1 MNAVQGSNHEIK
13 NEQEYRH
20 VDTSCAGN
28 EAEVNGWPDEERLQQ
43 IIHPKRN
50 YRQKNRI
57 LMADR
62 IGERLRQPELVKVF
76 TDLKTYGELALNEP
90 LPPLTFALFRQFS
103 QTGERKAYENA
114 YFDRRGRLAAVAM
127 LALVSDEPRV
137 LQTLEEMLWA
147 VCDEYTWCLTAH
159 LGNGEARQVE
169 GNIDL
174 FAAETVHMLA
184 EIAVIH
190 GRHLNPLVL
199 ERIRVE
205 AERRIFTP
213 LYREKREYHWQTAE
227 HNWSAVCGG
236 CCGMAAMLLLEEEVM
251 VRESIRQTLGCMK
264 AFLSG
269 YGEDG
274 GCAEGIG
281 YWVYGFGYF
290 VYYAEMLQD
299 YSDGALNLLTGSKIA
314 SIAAFPLRIHL
325 SAGIFVNYSDSAE
338 REEIPAGLL
347 SVLAAKFEL
356 PANLPLFIPR
366 LTDDPCR
373 RWAHLLRN
381 VMWSDPAV
389 YAGVQ
394 EGAGAHAQANEG
406 FILHQLGWMVAKSV
420 LPVPKVSL
428 EADKLHAE
436 EKQVQ
441 AACSFKGGHNDEP
454 HNHNDLGQFIIHCGG
469 ENIICDPGAG
479 LYTQAYFAPGRE
491 QLFHISSSGH
501 NVPLI
506 DGCEQSSGRQA
517 EAYML
522 GFRLEPDG
530 SELEAALDL
539 TLAYP
544 EAASLQ
550 RYTRELCW
558 RIEKH
563 DDWIGDITRNASRS
577 SRDGNM
583 DEHIEVAVLRLT
595 DTFQWKAGT
604 VLDDAQYSVDEC
616 SPRPSR
622 VVERWISRIN
632 PVLEKEGQLL
642 WQAAQANVYMVY
654 DAARWHV
661 DTEPVY
667 TLDHDH
673 NPVTFY
679 RTSLVWKGTAEA
691 AGGTGRVTDQRN
703 KMQVMVAMEKR
714 EPTEPMKS
722 FGFFEAVETPAKEES
737 KETGEGAGEAANIID
752 IDTDT
757 DTGDIADI
765 ASLEIVCQ
773 VHFVIEPHKAETE
786 VSEGE

>member
-1 MNAVQGSNHEIK
+1 MVNAVQGSNHEIK
-13 NEQEYRH
+13 NEQEYSH
-20 VDTSCAGN
+20 IDTSCAGN
-28 EAEVNGWPDEERLQQ
+28 EAEVNGWPDEERLQHM
-43 IIHPKRN
+43 ILPKRN
-50 YRQKNRI
+50 YRQKNRV

-62 IGERLRQPELVKVF
+62 IGERLQQPELAKVF
-76 TDLKTYGELALNEP
+76 TDLKTYGEMALNEP

-137 LQTLEEMLWA
+137 LHTLEEMLWA

-190 GRHLNPLVL
+190 GRHLDPLVL

-205 AERRIFTP
+205 AECRIFTP

-236 CCGMAAMLLLEEEVM
+236 CCGMAAMLLLEDEVM

-314 SIAAFPLRIHL
+314 AIAAFPLRIHL
-325 SAGIFVNYSDSAE
+325 SEGIFVNYSDSAE

-347 SVLAAKFEL
+347 SLLAAKFEL

-381 VMWSDPAV
+381 VMWNDPALSV
-389 YAGVQ
+389 VH
-394 EGAGAHAQANEG
+394 EGAGAHALANEG
-406 FILHQLGWMVAKSV
+406 FILHQLGWMVAKIV
-420 LPVPKVSL
+420 LRVPKVRH
-428 EADKLHAE
+428 EADKQHAE

-506 DGCEQSSGRQA
+506 DGCEQSPGRQA
-517 EAYML
+517 EAHIL
-522 GFRLEPDG
+522 RSRLEPDG
-530 SELEAALDL
+530 SKLEAALDL

-544 EAASLQ
+544 EAASLR

-577 SRDGNM
+577 SRGGNM
-583 DEHIEVAVLRLT
+583 DEHNQVAVLRLT
-595 DTFQWKAGT
+595 DTFQWKAGI
-604 VLDDAQYSVDEC
+604 VSDAVQYSVDD
-616 SPRPSR
+616 SSSRPSR

-632 PVLEKEGQLL
+632 PVLEKEGRLL
-642 WQAAQANVYMVY
+642 WHAALANVYMVY

-661 DTEPVY
+661 GTEPVY

-673 NPVTFY
+673 NSVTFY
-679 RTSLVWKGTAEA
+679 RTSLVWNEVGEV
-691 AGGTGRVTDQRN
+691 VTN
-703 KMQVMVAMEKR
+703 
-714 EPTEPMKS
+714 
-722 FGFFEAVETPAKEES
+722 EES
-737 KETGEGAGEAANIID
+737 RGKSKDKGNGSEDAAII
-752 IDTDT
+752 TDT
-757 DTGDIADI
+757 DTSADADDMYGA

>member
-1 MNAVQGSNHEIK
+1 
-13 NEQEYRH
+13 
-20 VDTSCAGN
+20 
-28 EAEVNGWPDEERLQQ
+28 
-43 IIHPKRN
+43 
-50 YRQKNRI
+50 
-57 LMADR
+57 MADR

-236 CCGMAAMLLLEEEVM
+236 CCGMAAMLLLEDEVM

-299 YSDGALNLLTGSKIA
+299 YSDGALNLLTGLKIA
-314 SIAAFPLRIHL
+314 AIAAFPLRIHL
-325 SAGIFVNYSDSAE
+325 SEGIFVNYSDSAE

-347 SVLAAKFEL
+347 SLLVAKFEL

-420 LPVPKVSL
+420 LPVPKVSH

-632 PVLEKEGQLL
+632 PVLEEEGQLL

-679 RTSLVWKGTAEA
+679 RTSLVCKGTAEA

-703 KMQVMVAMEKR
+703 KMQVMVAMENR

-752 IDTDT
+752 TDT
-757 DTGDIADI
+757 DTGAGDIADI

>member
-1 MNAVQGSNHEIK
+1 
-13 NEQEYRH
+13 
-20 VDTSCAGN
+20 
-28 EAEVNGWPDEERLQQ
+28 
-43 IIHPKRN
+43 
-50 YRQKNRI
+50 
-57 LMADR
+57 
-62 IGERLRQPELVKVF
+62 
-76 TDLKTYGELALNEP
+76 
-90 LPPLTFALFRQFS
+90 
-103 QTGERKAYENA
+103 
-114 YFDRRGRLAAVAM
+114 
-127 LALVSDEPRV
+127 
-137 LQTLEEMLWA
+137 
-147 VCDEYTWCLTAH
+147 
-159 LGNGEARQVE
+159 
-169 GNIDL
+169 
-174 FAAETVHMLA
+174 
-184 EIAVIH
+184 
-190 GRHLNPLVL
+190 
-199 ERIRVE
+199 
-205 AERRIFTP
+205 
-213 LYREKREYHWQTAE
+213 
-227 HNWSAVCGG
+227 
-236 CCGMAAMLLLEEEVM
+236 MAAMLLLEDEVM

-314 SIAAFPLRIHL
+314 AIAAFPLRIHL
-325 SAGIFVNYSDSAE
+325 SEGIFVNYSDSAE

-347 SVLAAKFEL
+347 SLLAAKFEL

-381 VMWSDPAV
+381 VMWSDPALSV
-389 YAGVQ
+389 VH
-394 EGAGAHAQANEG
+394 EGAGAHALANEG
-406 FILHQLGWMVAKSV
+406 VILHQLGWMVAKSV
-420 LPVPKVSL
+420 LRVPKVRH
-428 EADKLHAE
+428 EADKQHAE

-506 DGCEQSSGRQA
+506 DGCEQSPGRQA
-517 EAYML
+517 EAHIL
-522 GFRLEPDG
+522 RCRLEQDG

-544 EAASLQ
+544 EAASLR

-563 DDWIGDITRNASRS
+563 DAGIGDFTRNASRS

-583 DEHIEVAVLRLT
+583 DEHNQVAVLRLT
-595 DTFQWKAGT
+595 DTFQWKAST
-604 VLDDAQYSVDEC
+604 VSDAAQYSVDD
-616 SPRPSR
+616 SSSRPSR

-632 PVLEKEGQLL
+632 PVLEKEGRLL
-642 WQAAQANVYMVY
+642 WHAAQANVYMVY

-661 DTEPVY
+661 DTKPVH

-673 NPVTFY
+673 NPITFY
-679 RTSLVWKGTAEA
+679 RTSLVWNEVG
-691 AGGTGRVTDQRN
+691 
-703 KMQVMVAMEKR
+703 
-714 EPTEPMKS
+714 
-722 FGFFEAVETPAKEES
+722 EAVTNEES
-737 KETGEGAGEAANIID
+737 RGKSKDKGNGSEDAAII
-752 IDTDT
+752 TDT
-757 DTGDIADI
+757 DTSADADDMYGA